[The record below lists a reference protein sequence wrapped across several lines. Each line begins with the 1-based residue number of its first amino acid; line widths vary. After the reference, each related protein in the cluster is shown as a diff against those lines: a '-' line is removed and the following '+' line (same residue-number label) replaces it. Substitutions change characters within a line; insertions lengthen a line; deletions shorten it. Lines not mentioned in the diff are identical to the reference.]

1 MSAFA
6 VRFENVTKRFGSTIA
21 LNRLNLEVQPGEFMV
36 LVGPS
41 GCGKTTALR
50 LLAGLEEPTEG
61 RLYIGDRCVNEV
73 SPRDRDVAM
82 VFQNYALYPH
92 MRVYDNIAFG
102 LRLRELGSIWQQL
115 WHYRQARQIRRQIDQ
130 RVRQVAQLLGIEHL
144 LNRLP
149 GELSGGQRQRVAL
162 ARAIVR
168 QPKVFLM
175 DEPLSNLDAQLRD
188 QTRAELKKLQERL
201 GITTL
206 YVTHD
211 QKEAMTLGSRI
222 AILKDGIL
230 QQVGTPEEV
239 FYSPLNV
246 FVATFI
252 GTPPMNLLKTQA
264 ALENGI
270 PVLEFG
276 SFRLHL
282 LQAQQQLLK
291 AHIGQ
296 AVLLGIRPQDLY
308 TPSTA
313 PPDAILSEPL
323 QGQVDVVEPQG
334 DRNDL
339 HVLINGERVI
349 AQLSARVKVQ
359 EGEPIELCLHL
370 EHLHLFD
377 PATGMRLNACHDD

>member
-1 MSAFA
+1 MSAFG
-6 VRFENVTKRFGSTIA
+6 VRFEQVTKRFGNTIA
-21 LNRLNLEVQPGEFMV
+21 LNRFSLEVQPGEFMV

-61 RLYIGDRCVNEV
+61 RIYIGDRCVNEV

-102 LRLRELGSIWQQL
+102 LRLRELGSLWHQL
-115 WHYRQARQIRRQIDQ
+115 LHYRQSRQVRQQIDQ
-130 RVRQVAQLLGIEHL
+130 RVRQVAQMLGIEGL
-144 LNRLP
+144 LHRLP

-211 QKEAMTLGSRI
+211 QKEAMTLGTRI
-222 AILKDGIL
+222 AILKDGVL

-239 FYSPLNV
+239 YYHPQNV

-252 GTPPMNLLKTQA
+252 GTPPMNILPA
-264 ALENGI
+264 
-270 PVLEFG
+270 
-276 SFRLHL
+276 
-282 LQAQQQLLK
+282 QLLEQGGERRLALGEVQLPLLD
-291 AHIGQ
+291 AHRRLLVAHQGQ
-296 AVLLGIRPQDLY
+296 RVLLGIRPQDIY
-308 TPSTA
+308 EASTA
-313 PPDAILSEPL
+313 PQDAILSPPL
-323 QGQVDVVEPQG
+323 RGVVDVVEPQG

-339 HVLINGERVI
+339 HVLIDGLRLVV
-349 AQLSARVKVQ
+349 QLSGRVRVE
-359 EGEPIELCLHL
+359 EGKPIALCLHL
-370 EHLHLFD
+370 EHIHLFD
-377 PATGMRLNACHDD
+377 PDTGAHLTKG

>member
-1 MSAFA
+1 MASG

-21 LNRLNLEVQPGEFMV
+21 LNRLNLAIQPGELMV

-61 RLYIGDRCVNEV
+61 AIYIGARCVNEV
-73 SPRDRDVAM
+73 SPRDRNVAM

-102 LRLRELGSIWQQL
+102 LRLRELGNFWWRL
-115 WHYRQARQIRRQIDQ
+115 THYQQARQIHRQIDK
-130 RVRQVAQLLGIEHL
+130 RVRQAAQMLGIETL
-144 LNRLP
+144 LHRLP
-149 GELSGGQRQRVAL
+149 SELSGGQRQRVAL

-168 QPKVFLM
+168 QPEVFLM

-188 QTRAELKKLQERL
+188 QTRAELKKLQEQL

-211 QKEAMTLGSRI
+211 QKEAMTLGHRI
-222 AILKDGIL
+222 AILKEGVL

-239 FYSPLNV
+239 YFQPANV

-252 GTPPMNLLKTQA
+252 GTPPMNLLETQVVA
-264 ALENGI
+264 GEEGTGCQLQLPA
-270 PVLEFG
+270 
-276 SFRLHL
+276 SRLTPL
-282 LQAQQQLLK
+282 PAQQRLLK
-291 AHIGQ
+291 ERVGQ
-296 AVLLGIRPQDLY
+296 KVLLGVRPQHLHI
-308 TPSTA
+308 PSIA
-313 PPDAILSEPL
+313 PPDAVLSEPL
-323 QGQVDVVEPQG
+323 HGLVDVVEPQG

-339 HVLINGERVI
+339 HVLIEGQRVVVQLG
-349 AQLSARVKVQ
+349 AQVKVQ
-359 EGEPIELCLHL
+359 EGAQLTLHFDM
-370 EHLHLFD
+370 ERLHLFD
-377 PATGMRLNACHDD
+377 PVTGTRLQGG